1 MTTAALQ
8 TVLTVPE
15 RFRGPAGIANGGW
28 IAATVADAFSR
39 NHTAVEVTLHAPT
52 PLETELRLEHVAN
65 CATLSHGDQLLVEAI
80 PVAEDLEAPAFVPF
94 NDAARAELGF
104 AGWRGH
110 AFPEC
115 FACGLREPGDG
126 LRIFPGPVK
135 RRSSE
140 GESEGRANELRSGRD
155 HEHEGT
161 DLVAAG
167 WRVPFTV
174 ADADGVPNAIVGAVL
189 DCITGWAHF
198 GPGES
203 ALLGRL
209 SLQIHRRVY
218 PGGTYSVVGRAT
230 GREGRKL
237 FGQSALYEVDGT
249 LVAAANATWIVPR

>member
-15 RFRGPAGIANGGW
+15 RFRGPQGIANGGW
-28 IAATVADAFSR
+28 IAATVADALSR

-65 CATLSHGDQLLVEAI
+65 TATLSHGDKLLVEAI

-94 NDAARAELGF
+94 NDAARAEAGF
-104 AGWRGH
+104 AGWHGH

-126 LRIFPGPVK
+126 LRVFPGPV
-135 RRSSE
+135 
-140 GESEGRANELRSGRD
+140 
-155 HEHEGT
+155 EGT

-209 SLQIHRRVY
+209 SLQIHRKVY

-230 GREGRKL
+230 GAEGRKL
-237 FGQSALYEVDGT
+237 FGSSALYEVDGT
-249 LVAAANATWIVPR
+249 LVASAKATWIKPL

>member
-15 RFRGPAGIANGGW
+15 RFRGPAGVANGGW
-28 IAATVADAFSR
+28 IAGTMADALNGNRSP
-39 NHTAVEVTLHAPT
+39 VEVTLHAPT
-52 PLETELRLEHVAN
+52 PLETELCLEHVGN
-65 CATLSHGDQLLVEAI
+65 TVTLSDGERLLVEAF
-80 PVAEDLEAPAFVPF
+80 PVAEDLTAPDFVPF
-94 NDAARAELGF
+94 TDAARAESGF
-104 AGWRGH
+104 PGWQGH

-126 LRIFPGPVK
+126 LRVFPGPV
-135 RRSSE
+135 
-140 GESEGRANELRSGRD
+140 
-155 HEHEGT
+155 EGT

-174 ADADGVPNAIVGAVL
+174 ADEDGVPASIVGAAL

-198 GPGES
+198 KPGES

-209 SLQIHRRVY
+209 AVQIHGRVY
-218 PGGTYSVVGRAT
+218 PGGAYSVVARAT

-237 FGQSALYEVDGT
+237 FGESAIYDLNGT
-249 LVAAANATWIVPR
+249 LVAAARATWIAAR